1 MIAILSKQ
9 SDSLFTL
16 IGSLVAFTAN
26 GPKVSLTLNAH
37 PYIRVLYRVQEK
49 PGSYAVDILYKC
61 VEIVRRRGPS
71 LKYSSGNYQT
81 DISLARI
88 DGAILNSLQEDH
100 SVTDYEKLIVANP
113 EKRYKLIIS
122 GEVTPP

>member
-1 MIAILSKQ
+1 LS
-9 SDSLFTL
+9 
-16 IGSLVAFTAN
+16 
-26 GPKVSLTLNAH
+26 AH
-37 PYIRVLYRVQEK
+37 PYIRVVYRVKEIQ
-49 PGSYAVDILYKC
+49 GTYAVDILYEC
-61 VEIVRRRGPS
+61 VEIIRRRGPS

-88 DGAILNSLQEDH
+88 DGAILNNLQEDK
-100 SVTDYEKLIVANP
+100 SVAAYEELAAAKP